1 LKNFIVITTIN
12 EKSKAICEFEK
23 MDGWHLVIVGDKKS
37 KLIESNKRITFLS
50 VEDQQKLDYGII
62 GKLPYNHYTRKNI
75 GYLYAISQ
83 GAELIYDTDDD
94 NFPYPD
100 WKFSAFSC
108 QSRIESPSKYS
119 NVYRYFSKENIWPRG
134 FPLDLIAGSGELN
147 VVDTEIAEIGIW
159 QGLADKDPDVDA
171 IYRLVLGGGIL
182 SFESKPSIY
191 LGKGNYC
198 PFNSQNTLWS
208 KRTFPLL
215 YLPST
220 VSFRFTDILR
230 GYIVQRLIW
239 EQSLHLGFCSATV
252 LQERNQHDLMK
263 DFRDEVECYLSVRSI
278 VDELDAMSFNGD
290 FNENLLMLYRKL
302 AKEDYVKEQEIGIL
316 EEWLADYAKASQGNL
331 KNG

>member
-191 LGKGNYC
+191 LGKVNYC